1 MRSRGHGA
9 ASESKAADPGSVS
22 CLRFPYDSLR
32 DAAVH
37 HGKSR
42 TYEDSTADEQS

>member
-1 MRSRGHGA
+1 MRSHEHGTTN
-9 ASESKAADPGSVS
+9 ESKEEDAGSVS
-22 CLRFPYDSLR
+22 CLRFPYDSFH

-42 TYEDSTADEQS
+42 TYEDPTSGEQN